1 MTGTAHLNATVA
13 YEISCSKVSYKS
25 MTSVVYEGGDTCLF
39 DHRRLEK
46 FIQSL
51 ANGLDISVSDLSTA
65 LAAVETSLPATVT
78 VNELLELIAE
88 SFAQRI
94 VKNPD
99 YSILSGRVETRRLLR
114 NVITPFS
121 ANFKRLRSH
130 RIDKSQSP
138 RHLVSEESA
147 KFVEA
152 HSEYLD
158 ALICPDR
165 DLNLTYF
172 GIRTLCKSYLL
183 QINDVVAETPQYL
196 FLRVAIGL
204 HGTLD
209 NEESLS
215 RIEETYNLMSQ
226 KYFIFSSPTLFNAG
240 TENGYLSL
248 CFLMGIQDDSID
260 GIFKSLHS
268 AALILKGSGG
278 LGIHVHDI
286 RSRGSRIRS
295 SNGTSNGLV
304 PMLRV
309 FNNTARYVDQGGNKR
324 PGAFAIYLE
333 PWHGDIMEV
342 LDLRKNHGPDELR
355 ARDLF
360 FGLWVPDLFMKRVK
374 NNEDWS
380 LFSPSEARGLSDVYG
395 DDFERL
401 YEEYEAKGLAQS
413 TMKARKLWMHILEAQ
428 TETGMPFMLYKDAC
442 NKKLNQQ
449 NLGTIKSSNLCCEIV
464 EYSSPEE
471 TAVCNLGLLGLPT
484 FVRRD
489 SSGRLTYDFA
499 KLHEVTK
506 ILARNLD
513 RVIDVTEY
521 PIENAR
527 KSNLKHRPIAI
538 GVQGLADTFLELR
551 LAFDSSEARALNSQ
565 IFETIY
571 HAAVESSIEMAIK
584 SGSYESFPGSPAS
597 NGKLQ
602 FDLWGHEPEF
612 FDDWDEIKEKVKKH
626 GLRNSLLV
634 APMPTASTSQ
644 IMGFNECFEPFT
656 SNLYTRRVLSGE
668 YQVVNK
674 YLVKDLIALGIWN
687 RALQEKIMTD
697 NGLIQHIEV
706 IPQDLKDLY
715 KTVWEIS
722 QKQIVLL
729 ASERGRFIDQLQ
741 SMNIHLLNPTL
752 GSITSCHFY
761 AWEHGLKTGMYYL
774 RTQAATRAIQF
785 TIDKEKMDSEL
796 TKLEIPDTSKL
807 ERGIY
812 APQKKFSKR
821 QIASSYGKS
830 KRHRADSQ
838 KVGPISLER
847 RELDEVFNGSYD
859 DGQIV
864 TKPRKKLK
872 EVDEIYDIHD
882 NTPLACNISDA
893 TGCEAC
899 SG

>member
-1 MTGTAHLNATVA
+1 MA
-13 YEISCSKVSYKS
+13 YRDGETRSFDPKRLEASIEKLREGLEISAS
-25 MTSVVYEGGDTCLF
+25 E
-39 DHRRLEK
+39 LE
-46 FIQSL
+46 
-51 ANGLDISVSDLSTA
+51 TA
-65 LAAVETSLPATVT
+65 LVSVELSLPATVT
-78 VNELLELIAE
+78 VNQLLELVAE
-88 SFAQRI
+88 SLAQRI

-99 YSILSGRVETRRLLR
+99 YSILAGRVEARRLRR

-121 ANFKRLRSH
+121 ANFRRLRTH
-130 RIDKSQSP
+130 RCGKGQTP
-138 RHLVSEESA
+138 RHLVSEEA
-147 KFVEA
+147 ANFVESHA
-152 HSEYLD
+152 EYLD
-158 ALICPDR
+158 GIICPER
-165 DLNLTYF
+165 DFTLTYF

-183 QINDVVAETPQYL
+183 QINEAVAETPQYL

-204 HGTLD
+204 HGKSDDVNSML
-209 NEESLS
+209 
-215 RIEETYNLMSQ
+215 RVEETYELMSQ

-286 RSRGSRIRS
+286 RSRGSLIRS

-380 LFSPSEARGLSDVYG
+380 LFSPSEAPGLSDVYG
-395 DDFERL
+395 DDFEKL
-401 YEEYEAKGLAQS
+401 YEQYESKGLAQS
-413 TMKARKLWMHILEAQ
+413 RMKARKLWMHILEVQ

-442 NKKLNQQ
+442 NQKLNQQ

-464 EYSSPEE
+464 EYSSPDEI
-471 TAVCNLGLLGLPT
+471 AVCNLALLGLPM
-484 FVRRD
+484 FVRKD
-489 SSGRLTYDFA
+489 SEGNLTFDFA
-499 KLHEVTK
+499 KLHEITK

-521 PIENAR
+521 PVENAR

-551 LAFDSSEARALNSQ
+551 LPFESSEATRLNSQ

-571 HAAVESSIEMAIK
+571 HAAIESSLEMAIK
-584 SGSYESFPGSPAS
+584 TGSYESFLGSPAS
-597 NGKLQ
+597 KGKLQ
-602 FDLWGHEPEF
+602 FDLWDHTPEF
-612 FDDWDEIKEKVKKH
+612 FDDWAEIKEKVKEH

-644 IMGFNECFEPFT
+644 LMGFNECFEPFT
-656 SNLYTRRVLSGE
+656 SNIYTRRVLSGE

-687 RALQEKIMTD
+687 RTMKEKIMMD
-697 NGLIQHIEV
+697 NGLVQNIEIV
-706 IPQDLKDLY
+706 PQELKDLY

-722 QKQIVLL
+722 QKHIVLL
-729 ASERGRFIDQLQ
+729 AAERGRFIDQLQ

-752 GSITSCHFY
+752 GAITSCHFF
-761 AWEHGLKTGMYYL
+761 AWEQGLKTGMYYL
-774 RTQAATRAIQF
+774 RTQAAARAIQF
-785 TIDKEKMDSEL
+785 TIDEERMNSEL
-796 TKLEIPDTSKL
+796 ASLELPDL
-807 ERGIY
+807 NRLQRGKY
-812 APQKKFSKR
+812 FPQQKFSKR
-821 QIASSYGKS
+821 LVKLRSSGP
-830 KRHRADSQ
+830 KRLRTNKHTPSSMIK
-838 KVGPISLER
+838 KVKKV
-847 RELDEVFNGSYD
+847 DVTFNDCD
-859 DGQIV
+859 DGENEAE
-864 TKPRKKLK
+864 KK
-872 EVDEIYDIHD
+872 VDGLHDNSDDGVHYDIHD
-882 NTPLACNISDA
+882 STPLSCNIADIAS
-893 TGCEAC
+893 CEAC

>member
-1 MTGTAHLNATVA
+1 
-13 YEISCSKVSYKS
+13 
-25 MTSVVYEGGDTCLF
+25 MTSVVHEDGETSTYN
-39 DHRRLEK
+39 HRKLETL
-46 FIQSL
+46 IETL
-51 ANGLDISVSDLSTA
+51 TDGLDISASDLSSA
-65 LAAVETSLPATVT
+65 LAAVEMSLPATVT
-78 VNELLELIAE
+78 ANQLLELVAE

-99 YSILSGRVETRRLLR
+99 FSLLAGRVETTRLRKHVL
-114 NVITPFS
+114 TPFS
-121 ANFKRLRSH
+121 ANFQRLRNH
-130 RIDKSQSP
+130 RADKRKTS
-138 RHLVSEESA
+138 RHLVSEKAA
-147 KFVEA
+147 KFVES
-152 HSEYLD
+152 HSKYLD
-158 ALICPDR
+158 ALVSPER
-165 DLNLTYF
+165 DMSLTYF

-183 QINDVVAETPQYL
+183 QIDNVVAETPQYL

-204 HGTLD
+204 HGD
-209 NEESLS
+209 VYDEESIS
-215 RIEETYNLMSQ
+215 RVEEAYGLMSQ

-240 TENGYLSL
+240 TENGFLSL

-286 RSRGSRIRS
+286 RSRGSIIRS

-333 PWHGDIMEV
+333 PWHGDILEV
-342 LDLRKNHGPDELR
+342 FELRKNHGPDELR

-360 FGLWVPDLFMKRVK
+360 FGLWIPDLFMKRVK
-374 NNEDWS
+374 ENQDWS
-380 LFSPSEARGLSDVYG
+380 LFSPSEAPGLSDVYG
-395 DDFERL
+395 DEFEKL
-401 YEEYEAKGLAQS
+401 YEEYEVNGLAQS

-449 NLGTIKSSNLCCEIV
+449 NLGTIKSSNLCCEVV

-471 TAVCNLGLLGLPT
+471 IAVCNLGLLGIPT
-484 FVRRD
+484 FVRKGPD
-489 SSGRLTYDFA
+489 GSLTFDFA
-499 KLHEVTK
+499 KLHEITK
-506 ILARNLD
+506 ILAKNLD

-521 PIENAR
+521 PVENAR

-551 LAFDSSEARALNSQ
+551 LPFESPEARALNKQ

-571 HAAVESSIEMAIK
+571 HAAIESSLEMAIK
-584 SGSYESFPGSPAS
+584 NGSYESFPGSPAS
-597 NGKLQ
+597 KGKLQ
-602 FDLWGHEPEF
+602 FDLWNDKPEF
-612 FDDWDEIKEKVKKH
+612 FDDWDELKEKVKEH

-644 IMGFNECFEPFT
+644 ILGFNECFEPFT
-656 SNLYTRRVLSGE
+656 SNIYTRRVLSGE
-668 YQVVNK
+668 YQIVNK
-674 YLVKDLIALGIWN
+674 YLVKDLIALGLWN
-687 RALQEKIMTD
+687 RSVREKIMTD
-697 NGLIQHIEV
+697 NGLIQKLEA
-706 IPQDLKDLY
+706 IPQELKDLY

-722 QKQIVLL
+722 QKHIVLL

-761 AWEHGLKTGMYYL
+761 AWEQGLKTGMYYL
-774 RTQAATRAIQF
+774 RTQAAARAIQF
-785 TIDKEKMDSEL
+785 TIDKEEMNAEL
-796 TKLEIPDTSKL
+796 TKLEALDMSQL
-807 ERGIY
+807 QRGKY
-812 APQKKFSKR
+812 VPQRKYSKR
-821 QIASSYGKS
+821 QMKPTNGNT
-830 KRHRADSQ
+830 KRHKANSQ
-838 KVGPISLER
+838 INASDIFELE
-847 RELDEVFNGSYD
+847 EEDILSKSD
-859 DGQIV
+859 DGKNV
-864 TKPRKKLK
+864 GTGTKPKREK
-872 EVDEIYDIHD
+872 VDEFHNIHD
-882 NTPLACNISDA
+882 NTPLACNIADIAS
-893 TGCEAC
+893 CEAC